1 MKKIQELT
9 SAECEEVLEK
19 GKCVVE
25 GHEVAE
31 NEMRFIYYLDSEKDD
46 NNLLVQIIK
55 KNSQ

>member
-25 GHEVAE
+25 GHEVE
-31 NEMRFIYYLDSEKDD
+31 KNELRFIYYLDSENED
-46 NNLLVQIIK
+46 NNQLVNIFF
-55 KNSQ
+55 